1 MTFLQLSIMLLLAII
16 IVVFA
21 IIFLLII
28 FVKLNKKSL
37 YKCAIK
43 ENNYNRLPV
52 KIQNIKNKSQKEEE
66 SENETIAAIVASIL
80 ELYNNSGQKYKIG
93 KITINE
99 QK

>member
-52 KIQNIKNKSQKEEE
+52 KIQNIKNKSQKEEI
-66 SENETIAAIVASIL
+66 ENETIAAIVASIL
-80 ELYNNSGQKYKIG
+80 ELYNSGQKYKIG